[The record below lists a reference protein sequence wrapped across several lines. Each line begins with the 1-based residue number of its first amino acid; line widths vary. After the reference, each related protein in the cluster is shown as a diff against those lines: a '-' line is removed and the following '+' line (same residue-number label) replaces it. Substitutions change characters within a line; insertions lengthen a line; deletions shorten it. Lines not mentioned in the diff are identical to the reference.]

1 MGLTIKSVGN
11 NLLKANKEYNN
22 KNIIALIG
30 NPNVGKSTI
39 FNFLTGLKQH
49 TGNWTGQ
56 TVSSAYGTYNYNN
69 KVYTLIDLPGTY
81 SLNSMSKEEEVSR
94 DFICFENYNLT
105 VVVLDATMLERN
117 LNLALQIIET
127 NKNVIL
133 CVNLMD
139 EAKKHGIK
147 INLKKLE
154 EILNVPVI
162 GICANNKE
170 DINKLKKLISHNL
183 DNNNNNN
190 NNFLY
195 SKIPED
201 VIKKVTITLNKY
213 SNKPNNRFYAIK
225 LLENNIELNEKIFKY
240 LNLNTSSKEEIN
252 KIILYC
258 NNYLNANNIYD
269 FKDNISNEIIN
280 KNRKIS
286 SIVSNKKS
294 LDISKKDKI
303 LTSKIF
309 GIPIMLLFLGLILW
323 ITIFGA
329 NYPSKLLSFLFDK
342 INNYLLSFLK
352 FMKIP
357 NIIIDLFINGIYKTL
372 TSVISVMLP
381 PMAIF
386 FPLFTLLEDCGFL
399 PRIAFNLDKLFN
411 KAKCHGKQSLCMC
424 MGLGCNACGVIGSRI
439 IDSKKERLISI
450 LTNSFMPCNGRFPG
464 LIAIITMFLVSGK
477 FSSFKGAII
486 LSSLIILAIIVTL
499 IVSKLLSTK
508 LLKGMSSSFILE
520 MPPYRKPQIKQII
533 IRSIFDRT
541 LFVLARAISV
551 AIPAGIII
559 WLLSNIKVGGF
570 TILSTLTNILDPIA
584 NIFGMDGTILIAFIL
599 GFPANEIVIPIMLMG
614 YLKTSSFSD
623 YNNLIELKNILV
635 NNGWTIKT
643 AICTLIFMLFHFPC
657 STTILTIKKETKSN
671 LWTFISF
678 ILPTI
683 IGFLIC
689 FIINIIFS

>member
-1 MGLTIKSVGN
+1 MGLTINSVGN
-11 NLLKANKEYNN
+11 SLLRTEKESCAENV
-22 KNIIALIG
+22 IALIG

-39 FNFLTGLKQH
+39 FNLLTGLKQH
-49 TGNWTGQ
+49 TGNWTGK

-105 VVVLDATMLERN
+105 VVVLDATMIERN

-139 EAKKHGIK
+139 EAIKHGIK
-147 INLKKLE
+147 LNLKKLE

-170 DINKLKKLISHNL
+170 DLNKLKKLISLNI
-183 DNNNNNN
+183 DKNNNKND
-190 NNFLY
+190 FSY

-201 VIKKVTITLNKY
+201 VIRKLTLTLNKY
-213 SNKPNNRFYAIK
+213 INNPNNRFYAIK
-225 LLENNIELNEKIFKY
+225 LLENDNKLNKKIYEY
-240 LNLNTSSKEEIN
+240 LKLNADSKNEIN
-252 KIILYC
+252 KVILYC
-258 NNYLNANNIYD
+258 NNYLRDNNISD
-269 FKDNISNEIIN
+269 FKDTICHEIIN
-280 KNRKIS
+280 KNKKITED
-286 SIVSNKKS
+286 ISNKKTLS
-294 LDISKKDKI
+294 ISKKDKI
-303 LTSKIF
+303 LTSKTF

-323 ITIFGA
+323 LTIFGA
-329 NYPSKLLSFLFDK
+329 NYPSKLLSFLFNK
-342 INNYLLSFLK
+342 INGYLLSFLK
-352 FMKIP
+352 LIKMP
-357 NIIIDLFINGIYKTL
+357 NVIIDLLINGIYKTL

-424 MGLGCNACGVIGSRI
+424 MGLGCNACGVVGSRI

-477 FSSFKGAII
+477 FSSLKGSII
-486 LSSLIILAIIVTL
+486 LTFLIVLAIIVTL
-499 IVSKLLSTK
+499 IISKFLSTK
-508 LLKGMSSSFILE
+508 VLNGMPSSFVLE

-623 YNNLIELKNILV
+623 YNNLIELKNILL
-635 NNGWTIKT
+635 NNGWSIKT

-678 ILPTI
+678 VLPTI

>member
-49 TGNWTGQ
+49 TGNWTGK

-139 EAKKHGIK
+139 EANKHGIK

-183 DNNNNNN
+183 DKNNNN

-201 VIKKVTITLNKY
+201 VIKKVTTVLNKY

-309 GIPIMLLFLGLILW
+309 GIPIMLMFLGLILW

-342 INNYLLSFLK
+342 INNYFLEFLK
-352 FMKIP
+352 FIKIP

-623 YNNLIELKNILV
+623 YNNLIELKNVLV

-678 ILPTI
+678 VLPTI

>member
-1 MGLTIKSVGN
+1 MGLTINSVGN
-11 NLLKANKEYNN
+11 SLLKTVRKFNN
-22 KNIIALIG
+22 ENVIALIG

-49 TGNWTGQ
+49 TGNWTGK
-56 TVSSAYGTYNYNN
+56 TVSSAEGTYIY
-69 KVYTLIDLPGTY
+69 KDKTYTLIDLPGTY

-94 DFICFENYNLT
+94 DFIYFEDYNLT

-117 LNLALQIIET
+117 LNLAFQIIET

-139 EAKKHGIK
+139 EAIKHGIK

-170 DINKLKKLISHNL
+170 DLNKLKELISHNL
-183 DNNNNNN
+183 DKNNNKND
-190 NNFLY
+190 FSY

-201 VIKKVTITLNKY
+201 VIRKLTLTLNKY
-213 SNKPNNRFYAIK
+213 SNKHNNRFYAIK
-225 LLENNIELNEKIFKY
+225 LLENNN
-240 LNLNTSSKEEIN
+240 NLNTKIYEYLKLNTDSKDEIN
-252 KIILYC
+252 KVILYC
-258 NNYLNANNIYD
+258 NKYLKDNNISD
-269 FKDNISNEIIN
+269 FKDTICHEIID
-280 KNRKIS
+280 KNRKILKY
-286 SIVSNKKS
+286 VSNKKS
-294 LDISKKDKI
+294 LSVSKKDKI
-303 LTSKIF
+303 LTSKTF

-323 ITIFGA
+323 LTIFGA
-329 NYPSKLLSFLFDK
+329 NYPSKLLSLLFNK
-342 INNYLLSFLK
+342 INGYLLSFLK
-352 FMKIP
+352 LIKMP
-357 NIIIDLFINGIYKTL
+357 NVIIDLLINGIYKTL
-372 TSVISVMLP
+372 TSVVSVMLP

-399 PRIAFNLDKLFN
+399 PRIAFNLDKLFS
-411 KAKCHGKQSLCMC
+411 KAKCHGKQALCMC
-424 MGLGCNACGVIGSRI
+424 MGLGCNACGVVGSRI

-464 LIAIITMFLVSGK
+464 LIAIITMFLVNGR
-477 FSSFKGAII
+477 FSSLKGSII
-486 LSSLIILAIIVTL
+486 LTSLIILAIIITL
-499 IVSKLLSTK
+499 IISKFLSTK
-508 LLKGMSSSFILE
+508 VLKGMPSSFVLE

-551 AIPAGIII
+551 AIPAGLII
-559 WLLSNIKVGGF
+559 WLLSNIKFSGCA
-570 TILSTLTNILDPIA
+570 ILSMLTDFLDPIA
-584 NIFGMDGTILIAFIL
+584 NVFGMDGTILIAFIL
-599 GFPANEIVIPIMLMG
+599 GFPANEIVIPIMIMG

-623 YNNLIELKNILV
+623 YNNLIELKNILLS
-635 NNGWTIKT
+635 NGWTVKT
-643 AICTLIFMLFHFPC
+643 ATIVLIFMLFHFPC

-678 ILPTI
+678 IMPTI
-683 IGFLIC
+683 IGLLIC
-689 FIINIIFS
+689 FMINVIFP